1 MAEIDGTDSNDNLT
15 GTAAAESI
23 FGGDGDD
30 TIFGAGGSDSI
41 YGGRG
46 TDIAQF
52 SGKFSDYKITALYE
66 TQFFLSGQLTG
77 YQLVGTDGT
86 AMVSS
91 DVEYLYFLGE
101 SSKYLLSNGSV
112 TLVDTTAP
120 TIAVASSKSSLVV
133 GETATLTF
141 TLSEVST
148 NFAASDVTVSGG
160 TLSNF
165 AGSGTSYTATF
176 TPNVNSTTS
185 GVVSIS
191 SGVFSDA
198 AGNANVD
205 GADDN
210 NKTTIAV
217 NPISGRSYTGT
228 SGNDTLA
235 GGAGNDTI
243 DGGIGT
249 DTVQFQGK
257 LSGYLVNMIGAAG
270 TITDSITGRDGTDI
284 VKNIEHLRFSDFDVT
299 TGIKA
304 MTSSMNTATV
314 QRVMELY
321 VAFFNRTPDADGLA
335 YWLGQSKAGASTI
348 QIAESFYSVG
358 IQYTALTGFSAT
370 MTTTDFIN
378 VVYRNVLGR
387 TDGADAG
394 GLQYWTDK
402 LTSGKE
408 TRGSLV
414 STILDAAHTYKGDAT
429 YGWVANLLD
438 NKITVATKV
447 AVDWGLNYLTADAS
461 VTNGMAI
468 AKAVTAT
475 DTTAALA
482 LIGVSEGSIILG

>member
-52 SGKFSDYKITALYE
+52 SGKFSDYKVTALYE

-77 YQLVGTDGT
+77 YQIAGVDGT

-205 GADDN
+205 GAEDN
-210 NKTTIAV
+210 NKTTIAI
-217 NPISGRSYTGT
+217 NTTSGRSYTGT
-228 SGNDTLA
+228 SANDTFAGSTGNDTVDGGLGVDVFATTGVRTAYTLTKADSGWTVASSETGIDTLVNVERIKFSDGGYALDLGLTQSAGQTALLLGAVLPGKLALDVSKQALLGTVIGLFDQGYSLSTLA
-235 GGAGNDTI
+235 GALLRLDIWSILTGQKISTTAPYSARTLAD
-243 DGGIGT
+243 
-249 DTVQFQGK
+249 DTVIANYLLTNVNGSAPDSNALASAADALHNESSQGVWLAQ
-257 LSGYLVNMIGAAG
+257 LSASSAGQTHIGLV
-270 TITDSITGRDGTDI
+270 
-284 VKNIEHLRFSDFDVT
+284 
-299 TGIKA
+299 
-304 MTSSMNTATV
+304 
-314 QRVMELY
+314 
-321 VAFFNRTPDADGLA
+321 GLA
-335 YWLGQSKAGASTI
+335 SSG
-348 QIAESFYSVG
+348 IA
-358 IQYTALTGFSAT
+358 YT
-370 MTTTDFIN
+370 
-378 VVYRNVLGR
+378 
-387 TDGADAG
+387 
-394 GLQYWTDK
+394 
-402 LTSGKE
+402 
-408 TRGSLV
+408 
-414 STILDAAHTYKGDAT
+414 
-429 YGWVANLLD
+429 
-438 NKITVATKV
+438 
-447 AVDWGLNYLTADAS
+447 
-461 VTNGMAI
+461 
-468 AKAVTAT
+468 
-475 DTTAALA
+475 
-482 LIGVSEGSIILG
+482 